1 MIDEK
6 GNEMKMTMSQ
16 ALALLASAKF
26 EPFTDSDWHA
36 FSGCD
41 SADPMI
47 YYDEVAGLT
56 IIHDGEVIDFIDD
69 DGESIAQLKLT
80 TN

>member
-1 MIDEK
+1 
-6 GNEMKMTMSQ
+6 MKMTMNQ
-16 ALALLASAKF
+16 ALALLATANF
-26 EPFTDSDWHA
+26 EPFTDADWYA
-36 FSGCD
+36 FSGCE
-41 SADPMI
+41 SKEPKL
-47 YYDEVAGLT
+47 YYDEIAGLT

>member
-1 MIDEK
+1 
-6 GNEMKMTMSQ
+6 MKMTMSQ

-36 FSGCD
+36 FSGCE
-41 SADPMI
+41 SKEPKL
-47 YYDEVAGLT
+47 YYDEIAGLT
-56 IIHDGEVIDFIDD
+56 IIIDGQVVDFIDD